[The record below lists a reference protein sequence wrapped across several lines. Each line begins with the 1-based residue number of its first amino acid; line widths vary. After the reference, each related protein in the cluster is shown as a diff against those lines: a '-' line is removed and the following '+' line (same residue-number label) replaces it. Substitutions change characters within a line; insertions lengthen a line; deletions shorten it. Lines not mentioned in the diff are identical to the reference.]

1 MKDEGAGSV
10 LILFLLSVSHLYFRT
25 ESGVD
30 GSVASAICHLA
41 PSNIARRFICGPDCS
56 ILAIMEL

>member
-10 LILFLLSVSHLYFRT
+10 LILFLLSVSHLYFCT
-25 ESGVD
+25 ESRVD
-30 GSVASAICHLA
+30 CSVASAICHLA
-41 PSNIARRFICGPDCS
+41 TCDIARRFICGPGCS